1 MVVAVAAAAA
11 AVPFVAAV
19 VPQGRMTGRYHGLF
33 ALLREIPFADWVK
46 GVILLAITL
55 FICKAIWIWGY
66 GCPAVPP
73 PNCGVCVCECTGAQ

>member
-1 MVVAVAAAAA
+1 MVVAVAAAAGIASVAA
-11 AVPFVAAV
+11 AVS
-19 VPQGRMTGRYHGLF
+19 QGRMTERYHGLF

-46 GVILLAITL
+46 GVILLVITL

-73 PNCGVCVCECTGAQ
+73 PNCGVCVCECTGTQ